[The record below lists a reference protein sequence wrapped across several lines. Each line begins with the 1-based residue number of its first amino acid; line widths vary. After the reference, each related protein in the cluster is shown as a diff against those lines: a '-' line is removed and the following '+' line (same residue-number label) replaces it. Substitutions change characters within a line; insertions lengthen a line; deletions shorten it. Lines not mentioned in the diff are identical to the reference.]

1 MIELQGKFGKDCKIF
16 TNAIENEAIGTI
28 QNILNNPVTTG
39 VPVRIMPDTHQGVD
53 IVIGFTMPVTDRV
66 NPNHIGVDIGCGMLC
81 VEIENA
87 ITEESFPDINHA
99 IRSIIPMGFEINQQ
113 PLSKQE
119 KEDLF
124 TFLSIRMDQF
134 CSKYQLTKPV
144 INEEYVSQLCKK
156 VGINEGTFY
165 NSLGTLG
172 GGNHFI
178 ELGRA
183 ESTNNIFLTIHTGS
197 RNFGVKV
204 CKYHAEIAKFDKK
217 AFSNEI
223 QRLKSTVEPQSMQA
237 EIQRL
242 KGKFAGYSGY
252 LTNEAMLHYLC
263 DMVIAQGYAA
273 FNRKLIIQRIIKA
286 LGWNTAIS
294 VETVHNYISF
304 DDMIIRKG
312 AIAAYAN
319 DYVVIP
325 MNMADG
331 ILLCRGKGNK
341 DWNYSAPHGAGRLY
355 SRSEAKERLS
365 MDVFKAQM
373 SNVYST
379 SVCEGTLDESPM
391 AYKNVQEI
399 KELIEPTVEIVDTI
413 VPLINIKAV

>member
-223 QRLKSTVEPQSMQA
+223 QRLKSTVEPQFMQT
-237 EIQRL
+237 EILRL
-242 KGKFAGYSGY
+242 KEKFAEYSGSVAAVPYSGY
-252 LTNEAMLHYLC
+252 QLVSFTGGPVGGSSSQFSGKNQYSFNIQLRDWKFTVSFKKEYTVTVSAGTGGTVSGGGKVLDGSSC
-263 DMVIAQGYAA
+263 TVTARANSGY
-273 FNRKLIIQRIIKA
+273 
-286 LGWNTAIS
+286 
-294 VETVHNYISF
+294 SF
-304 DDMIIRKG
+304 DGWYEGSSKVSSSASYTFTVSSNRT
-312 AIAAYAN
+312 
-319 DYVVIP
+319 
-325 MNMADG
+325 
-331 ILLCRGKGNK
+331 LCF
-341 DWNYSAPHGAGRLY
+341 HL
-355 SRSEAKERLS
+355 
-365 MDVFKAQM
+365 
-373 SNVYST
+373 T
-379 SVCEGTLDESPM
+379 
-391 AYKNVQEI
+391 
-399 KELIEPTVEIVDTI
+399 
-413 VPLINIKAV
+413 

>member
-134 CSKYQLTKPV
+134 CSKY
-144 INEEYVSQLCKK
+144 
-156 VGINEGTFY
+156 
-165 NSLGTLG
+165 
-172 GGNHFI
+172 
-178 ELGRA
+178 
-183 ESTNNIFLTIHTGS
+183 
-197 RNFGVKV
+197 
-204 CKYHAEIAKFDKK
+204 HAEIAKFDKK

-223 QRLKSTVEPQSMQA
+223 QRLKSTVEPQFMQT
-237 EIQRL
+237 EILRL
-242 KGKFAGYSGY
+242 KEKFAEYSGY

-273 FNRKLIIQRIIKA
+273 FNRKLIIQRIIRT
-286 LGWNTAIS
+286 LSWNATIS

-365 MDVFKAQM
+365 MDAFKTQM
-373 SNVYST
+373 SKVYST

-399 KELIEPTVEIVDTI
+399 KELIEPTVEIIDTI

>member
-1 MIELQGKFGKDCKIF
+1 M
-16 TNAIENEAIGTI
+16 
-28 QNILNNPVTTG
+28 
-39 VPVRIMPDTHQGVD
+39 
-53 IVIGFTMPVTDRV
+53 
-66 NPNHIGVDIGCGMLC
+66 DIGCGMLC
-81 VEIENA
+81 VEIEKA
-87 ITEESFPDINHA
+87 ITKDSFPDINHA
-99 IRSIIPMGFEINQQ
+99 IRSTIPMGFEINQQ
-113 PLSKQE
+113 SLSQQE
-119 KEDLF
+119 RENLF
-124 TFLSIRMDQF
+124 TFLSIRMEQF
-134 CSKYQLTKPV
+134 CSKFQLAKPV
-144 INEEYVSQLCKK
+144 ISEEYVSQLCKK
-156 VGINEGTFY
+156 VGINETTFY

-242 KGKFAGYSGY
+242 KEKFAGYSGY
-252 LTNEAMLHYLC
+252 LTNEAMFHYLC

>member
-1 MIELQGKFGKDCKIF
+1 MQTE
-16 TNAIENEAIGTI
+16 
-28 QNILNNPVTTG
+28 IL
-39 VPVRIMPDTHQGVD
+39 
-53 IVIGFTMPVTDRV
+53 
-66 NPNHIGVDIGCGMLC
+66 
-81 VEIENA
+81 
-87 ITEESFPDINHA
+87 
-99 IRSIIPMGFEINQQ
+99 
-113 PLSKQE
+113 
-119 KEDLF
+119 
-124 TFLSIRMDQF
+124 
-134 CSKYQLTKPV
+134 
-144 INEEYVSQLCKK
+144 
-156 VGINEGTFY
+156 
-165 NSLGTLG
+165 
-172 GGNHFI
+172 
-178 ELGRA
+178 
-183 ESTNNIFLTIHTGS
+183 
-197 RNFGVKV
+197 
-204 CKYHAEIAKFDKK
+204 
-217 AFSNEI
+217 
-223 QRLKSTVEPQSMQA
+223 RLKE
-237 EIQRL
+237 
-242 KGKFAGYSGY
+242 KFAEYSGY

-273 FNRKLIIQRIIKA
+273 FNRKLIIQRIIRT
-286 LGWNTAIS
+286 LSWNATIS

-399 KELIEPTVEIVDTI
+399 KELIEPTVEIIDTI

>member
-1 MIELQGKFGKDCKIF
+1 MPISEVYNMDCMEYMKGIPDKFFDLAIVDPQYGIDIMHKGGMPKHLGFKQYKRKDWDKKPPGKRYFQELFRVSKNQIIFGGNYF
-16 TNAIENEAIGTI
+16 TQHLPPKMGWIVWDKGQHGLTMSDGELAWSSFDKALRIITLNRCTIGE
-28 QNILNNPVTTG
+28 
-39 VPVRIMPDTHQGVD
+39 R
-53 IVIGFTMPVTDRV
+53 
-66 NPNHIGVDIGCGMLC
+66 
-81 VEIENA
+81 
-87 ITEESFPDINHA
+87 
-99 IRSIIPMGFEINQQ
+99 
-113 PLSKQE
+113 
-119 KEDLF
+119 
-124 TFLSIRMDQF
+124 
-134 CSKYQLTKPV
+134 
-144 INEEYVSQLCKK
+144 
-156 VGINEGTFY
+156 
-165 NSLGTLG
+165 

-223 QRLKSTVEPQSMQA
+223 QRLKSTVEPQFMQT
-237 EIQRL
+237 EILRL
-242 KGKFAGYSGY
+242 KEKFAEYSGY

-273 FNRKLIIQRIIKA
+273 FNRKLIIQRIIRT
-286 LGWNTAIS
+286 LSWNATIS

-365 MDVFKAQM
+365 MDAFKTQM
-373 SNVYST
+373 SKVYST

-399 KELIEPTVEIVDTI
+399 KELIEPTVEIIDTI

>member
-16 TNAIENEAIGTI
+16 ANTIENEAIGTI

-87 ITEESFPDINHA
+87 ITEGSFPDINHA

-156 VGINEGTFY
+156 VGINEGAFY

-204 CKYHAEIAKFDKK
+204 CKFHAEIAKFDKK

-223 QRLKSTVEPQSMQA
+223 QRLKSTVEPQFMQT
-237 EIQRL
+237 EILRL
-242 KGKFAGYSGY
+242 KEKFTEYSGY

-263 DMVIAQGYAA
+263 DMVIAQGY
-273 FNRKLIIQRIIKA
+273 
-286 LGWNTAIS
+286 
-294 VETVHNYISF
+294 
-304 DDMIIRKG
+304 
-312 AIAAYAN
+312 AAYAN

-365 MDVFKAQM
+365 MDAFKTQM
-373 SNVYST
+373 SKVYST

-399 KELIEPTVEIVDTI
+399 KELIEPTVDIIDTI

>member
-16 TNAIENEAIGTI
+16 ANTIENEAIGTI

-39 VPVRIMPDTHQGVD
+39 VPVRVMPDTHQGVD

-87 ITEESFPDINHA
+87 ITKDSFPDINHA
-99 IRSIIPMGFEINQQ
+99 IRSTIPMGFEINQQ
-113 PLSKQE
+113 SLSQQE
-119 KEDLF
+119 RENLF
-124 TFLSIRMDQF
+124 TFLSIRMEQF
-134 CSKYQLTKPV
+134 CSKFQLAKPV
-144 INEEYVSQLCKK
+144 ISEEYVSQLCKK
-156 VGINEGTFY
+156 VGINETTFY

-223 QRLKSTVEPQSMQA
+223 QRLKE
-237 EIQRL
+237 
-242 KGKFAGYSGY
+242 KFAGYSGY

>member
-178 ELGRA
+178 EPV
-183 ESTNNIFLTIHTGS
+183 SYTHLTLPTTS
-197 RNFGVKV
+197 RV
-204 CKYHAEIAKFDKK
+204 
-217 AFSNEI
+217 
-223 QRLKSTVEPQSMQA
+223 
-237 EIQRL
+237 
-242 KGKFAGYSGY
+242 
-252 LTNEAMLHYLC
+252 
-263 DMVIAQGYAA
+263 
-273 FNRKLIIQRIIKA
+273 
-286 LGWNTAIS
+286 
-294 VETVHNYISF
+294 
-304 DDMIIRKG
+304 
-312 AIAAYAN
+312 
-319 DYVVIP
+319 
-325 MNMADG
+325 
-331 ILLCRGKGNK
+331 
-341 DWNYSAPHGAGRLY
+341 
-355 SRSEAKERLS
+355 
-365 MDVFKAQM
+365 
-373 SNVYST
+373 
-379 SVCEGTLDESPM
+379 
-391 AYKNVQEI
+391 
-399 KELIEPTVEIVDTI
+399 
-413 VPLINIKAV
+413 

>member
-156 VGINEGTFY
+156 VG
-165 NSLGTLG
+165 
-172 GGNHFI
+172 
-178 ELGRA
+178 
-183 ESTNNIFLTIHTGS
+183 
-197 RNFGVKV
+197 
-204 CKYHAEIAKFDKK
+204 
-217 AFSNEI
+217 
-223 QRLKSTVEPQSMQA
+223 M
-237 EIQRL
+237 
-242 KGKFAGYSGY
+242 
-252 LTNEAMLHYLC
+252 
-263 DMVIAQGYAA
+263 
-273 FNRKLIIQRIIKA
+273 
-286 LGWNTAIS
+286 
-294 VETVHNYISF
+294 TVHNYISF

-365 MDVFKAQM
+365 MDAFKTQM
-373 SNVYST
+373 SKVYST

-399 KELIEPTVEIVDTI
+399 KELIEPTVEIIDTI

>member
-1 MIELQGKFGKDCKIF
+1 M
-16 TNAIENEAIGTI
+16 
-28 QNILNNPVTTG
+28 
-39 VPVRIMPDTHQGVD
+39 
-53 IVIGFTMPVTDRV
+53 
-66 NPNHIGVDIGCGMLC
+66 
-81 VEIENA
+81 
-87 ITEESFPDINHA
+87 
-99 IRSIIPMGFEINQQ
+99 
-113 PLSKQE
+113 
-119 KEDLF
+119 
-124 TFLSIRMDQF
+124 
-134 CSKYQLTKPV
+134 
-144 INEEYVSQLCKK
+144 
-156 VGINEGTFY
+156 
-165 NSLGTLG
+165 
-172 GGNHFI
+172 
-178 ELGRA
+178 
-183 ESTNNIFLTIHTGS
+183 
-197 RNFGVKV
+197 KV
-204 CKYHAEIAKFDKK
+204 CKYHAEIAKFDKN

-223 QRLKSTVEPQSMQA
+223 QRLKSTVEPQFMQT
-237 EIQRL
+237 EILRL
-242 KGKFAGYSGY
+242 KEKFAEYSGY

-273 FNRKLIIQRIIKA
+273 FNRKLIIQRIIRA
-286 LGWNTAIS
+286 LGWNATIS

-365 MDVFKAQM
+365 MDAFKTQM
-373 SNVYST
+373 SKVYST
-379 SVCEGTLDESPM
+379 SVCKETLDESPM

-399 KELIEPTVEIVDTI
+399 KELIEPTVEIIDTI